1 MTDSS
6 GKRGIRQR
14 FLHTAALPALSVAL
28 TGITNLT
35 MTVGVQAFAGIVA
48 LGAFSL
54 IYAPAVVGLAIQ
66 RLVLSQTLMRGAHVS
81 RVAGLPLALVLMWMS
96 FPGLSALMSVIV
108 TAPAVFKLLPLL
120 CCLSLF
126 QDFMRYMFLGAK
138 APAPA
143 FVSDLVWFVI
153 GAIGLLAAMA
163 VPEHALVAIVGSQ
176 IVGAAISAAALFKV
190 RSRIGTIRITKTAPV
205 GHLLTEAATISTLPQ
220 LSQYIIAGFVG
231 VSVVGE
237 FRSAQLMVVPITML
251 ATQAQAI
258 VFPRLDPEDRGAVRR
273 WALLCAAAAGVLGLL
288 LMIAR
293 TINPFGV
300 FALLGFG
307 DSSSF
312 YWTLAALT
320 FGASL
325 SLYLMIYMV
334 RIRIVLPQS
343 YWLRWRIGA
352 AAIEPIA
359 SVGSGIAFGAPG
371 LALGFVASNAASLA
385 GLMAKER
392 ITPVSGSPPL
402 ARSAPSG

>member
-1 MTDSS
+1 MEA
-6 GKRGIRQR
+6 GLRRR
-14 FLHTAALPALSVAL
+14 ALAAALPALSVAL

-35 MTVGVQAFAGIVA
+35 MTVGVQAFAGIET

-108 TAPAVFKLLPLL
+108 SGPAVFKLLPLL

-126 QDFMRYMFLGAK
+126 QDFLRYMFLGAK
-138 APAPA
+138 VPAAA
-143 FVSDLVWFVI
+143 FGSDLVWFVI
-153 GAIGLLAAMA
+153 GVLGLATAIV
-163 VPEHALVAIVGSQ
+163 VPGHALELIIGTQ
-176 IVGAAISAAALFKV
+176 IVGATISAAALFRV
-190 RSRIGTIRITKTAPV
+190 RSRIGTIRIIKTAPV

-220 LSQYIIAGFVG
+220 VSQYIIAGFVG
-231 VSVVGE
+231 ISVVGE
-237 FRSAQLMVVPITML
+237 FRSAQLLIVPVTML

-258 VFPRLDPEDRGAVRR
+258 VFPRLDPEDRSAVKR
-273 WALLCAAAAGVLGLL
+273 WSLLCGTAAGILGLV
-288 LMIAR
+288 LMFAR
-293 TINPFGV
+293 AINPLGV
-300 FALLGFG
+300 FDLLGFG

-312 YWTLAALT
+312 YWTLGALT
-320 FGASL
+320 LGAAL

-352 AAIEPIA
+352 AVIEPLA
-359 SVGSGIAFGAPG
+359 SVGAGIAFGAPG
-371 LALGFVASNAASLA
+371 LALGFVTSNAATLVGLA
-385 GLMAKER
+385 AKER
-392 ITPVSGSPPL
+392 ITPVSGSPPHVH
-402 ARSAPSG
+402 SSPNG

>member
-1 MTDSS
+1 MTDLAEH
-6 GKRGIRQR
+6 RGLRR
-14 FLHTAALPALSVAL
+14 RVLHAAALPALSVAL

-35 MTVGVQAFAGIVA
+35 MTVGVQAFAGLQV

-81 RVAGLPLALVLMWMS
+81 RVSGLPMALVLMWVT
-96 FPGLSALMSVIV
+96 FPGLSALMSVLV
-108 TAPAVFKLLPLL
+108 SGPAVFKLLPVL

-126 QDFMRYMFLGAK
+126 QDFLRYMFLGAK

-143 FVSDLVWFVI
+143 FVSDLVWFGI
-153 GAIGLLAAMA
+153 GALGLAAA
-163 VPEHALVAIVGSQ
+163 IAAPAHALGCIIGAQ
-176 IVGAAISAAALFKV
+176 IAGAMVSAAALFHA
-190 RSRIGTIRITKTAPV
+190 RNRIGAIRITKTAPV

-231 VSVVGE
+231 VAVVGE
-237 FRSAQLMVVPITML
+237 FRSAQLMIVPVTML
-251 ATQAQAI
+251 ATQTQAI
-258 VFPRLDPEDRGAVRR
+258 IFPRLNPQDRGAVHR
-273 WALLCAAAAGVLGLL
+273 WALLAGAAAGLTGLT
-288 LMIAR
+288 LMGAR
-293 TINPFGV
+293 ALNPFGV
-300 FALLGFG
+300 FDLLGFG
-307 DSSSF
+307 DNASF

-320 FGASL
+320 LGAAL

-352 AAIEPIA
+352 AVIEPIA

-371 LALGFVASNAASLA
+371 LALGSLTSNTVTLVALVT
-385 GLMAKER
+385 KEK
-392 ITPVSGSPPL
+392 ITPVSGAPPL
-402 ARSAPSG
+402 MASSPSG